1 MKKLLIATSLLMS
14 MAFTAS
20 SSADEKLIEK
30 IEAESAST
38 AKLIQLVNSPE
49 EHVRLTALKNMLA
62 SPLHSATRA
71 IALKRAFESSDERE
85 VSLAILDTIDRLETI
100 GFKMDTSNVSD
111 ADVKLFTEN
120 FVMILDGATDG
131 NWFYLD
137 SARNKGS
144 VQGTTITFFLKE
156 PFADNNKP
164 TFYCSAI
171 ATHKGKGVFGGDM
184 ICKEHQKVPFT
195 FSFY

>member
-85 VSLAILDTIDRLETI
+85 VSLAILDTIDRLDTI
-100 GFKMDTSNVSD
+100 GFKLDTSNVSD
-111 ADVKLFTEN
+111 PDVKLLTEN
-120 FVMILDGATDG
+120 YVMFLDGATDG
-131 NWFYLD
+131 NLFYLD

-144 VQGTTITFFLKE
+144 VQGTTITFYLNE
-156 PFADNNKP
+156 PFANKKP